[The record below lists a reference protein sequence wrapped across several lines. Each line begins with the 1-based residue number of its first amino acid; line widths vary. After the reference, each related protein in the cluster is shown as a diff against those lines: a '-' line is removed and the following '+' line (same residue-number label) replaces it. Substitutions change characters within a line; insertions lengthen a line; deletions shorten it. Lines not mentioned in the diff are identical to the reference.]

1 MTICVTVRYAGLEIF
16 CIVWGLFLTILTDQ
30 KVALYNDSLPPE
42 TGCNA
47 VVMKWPLKIEGHM
60 IREFCNDILWHEMIT
75 WNTKREQGGST
86 RVFVY
91 TLGYLLY
98 TKDRHFEY
106 ANDFYGTKNVHSL
119 SRSFYFHDSRL
130 ISLQYVHKNNQQM
143 KIRVTVITVLT
154 AVTDKF
160 ASAWIIMTGSRNAL
174 CWKLLGKCLSALG
187 WVNCFDITP
196 VIFWQ

>member
-1 MTICVTVRYAGLEIF
+1 M
-16 CIVWGLFLTILTDQ
+16 
-30 KVALYNDSLPPE
+30 
-42 TGCNA
+42 
-47 VVMKWPLKIEGHM
+47 
-60 IREFCNDILWHEMIT
+60 
-75 WNTKREQGGST
+75 
-86 RVFVY
+86 FVY

-187 WVNCFDITP
+187 GVNCFDITP